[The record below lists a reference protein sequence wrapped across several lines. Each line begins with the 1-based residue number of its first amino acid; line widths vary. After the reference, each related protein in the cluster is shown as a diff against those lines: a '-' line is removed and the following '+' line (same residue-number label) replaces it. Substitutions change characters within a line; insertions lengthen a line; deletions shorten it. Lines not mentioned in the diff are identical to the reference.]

1 MKKYGYG
8 LKVIIIGVLT
18 LLFLI
23 PIAWIKYI
31 VKERQDYQ
39 GEAIRSI
46 VAPIGHSPGF
56 NGFSINVPYK
66 YVQKAKNDAEI
77 IADGFIHIRPDD
89 YDIDMEISPYTLKRG
104 IFEVPVFNGQVHIK
118 AKFNNLDIS
127 KYNPHE
133 TLYEKSRFNIELS
146 DTKFLTK
153 EPQISINGQEVSPS
167 SERNKDNA
175 LSYIFPITDPEKG
188 ITVAVTIYFQGGE
201 SIKIRPVGGSN
212 NTFKVKS
219 NWKDPSFSGAWL
231 PTKRT
236 VNEAGFSAEWNIL
249 GFNTKYG
256 KDCKNSWACEDPYH
270 KDEVSIGIMIPVD
283 SYKKTERAVKYALLF
298 LIIPFLALFI
308 CEIFSKTRI
317 HFIQYGLIGLN
328 DVIFYLLLLSISEQ
342 ISFNL
347 TYVIC
352 VLAICAVTFF
362 YGMSIFKSKKWGSIL
377 SAVQLLSY
385 LFLFGL
391 LGAEDYALLIG
402 SLGLF
407 AIVCALM
414 FITRKID
421 WYGITQNKKPAQEES
436 IAPKSEPGK

>member
-1 MKKYGYG
+1 MKKHGYG

-39 GEAIRSI
+39 KEAIQSI
-46 VAPIGHSPGF
+46 VAPIGRSPGF
-56 NGFSINVPYK
+56 NDFSINVPYK
-66 YVQKAKNDAEI
+66 YVKKAQNDAEI
-77 IADGFIHIRPDD
+77 ITDGFIHIRPDN

-104 IFEVPVFNGQVHIK
+104 IFEVPVFNGQVHIQ
-118 AKFNNLDIS
+118 AKFNSLDIS
-127 KYNPHE
+127 KYHPQE
-133 TLYEKSRFNIELS
+133 ALYEKTKFNIELS

-153 EPQISINGQEVSPS
+153 EPKISINGQEVALGT
-167 SERNKDNA
+167 ERSIDGK
-175 LSYIFPITDPEKG
+175 LLYYLPITDPEKG

-201 SIKIRPVGGSN
+201 RINIRPVGGN

-231 PTKRT
+231 PTTRT

-256 KDCKNSWACEDPYH
+256 KDCKNSWVCEEPYH

-342 ISFNL
+342 IAFNL
-347 TYVIC
+347 TYLIC
-352 VLAICAVTFF
+352 VLAICAVTLF
-362 YGMSIFKSKKWGSIL
+362 YGMSIFKSKKWGAIL
-377 SAVQLLSY
+377 SSVQLLSY
-385 LFLFGL
+385 IFLFGL

-407 AIVCALM
+407 AIVCTLM

-421 WYGITQNKKPAQEES
+421 WYGITQNKKPAQEEN
-436 IAPKSEPGK
+436 ATKN